1 MDYPDDL
8 FERAPCGYVVLNSHG
23 MMARVNQTLAEWIGQ
38 EKEEL
43 LGKRMTVLLTV
54 AGNVFYETN
63 FEPTLRLQGFCEEIA
78 FDLKTKSGKRL
89 PVTVSASGRLGGDEA
104 GVTLVTV
111 FRSVKRRQL
120 ERDLLQ
126 ARQAAENAKEAL
138 ANTNASLRTNIRRAV
153 GKKREAQRV
162 LLAEQETGELR
173 EQFVAVLGHD
183 LRNPLASISAAGR
196 VLAPEVTSERGKRV
210 LQLMAGSVSR
220 MSGLIDNVLD
230 FARGR
235 LGGGIHLMRDP
246 TSPIAPVIEQVIE
259 ELRSSAPGRDILSTL
274 LIPHPVNADHARLG
288 QLVSNLLGNAISH
301 GDAKHPIFIDA
312 RLADDGTFT
321 LSVTNKGNEISPDR
335 MERLFEPFVR
345 GDTRNDKGLG
355 LGLHIASQIARAHGG
370 TLSATSQNG
379 ETRFTFIMPP
389 FSSDDEG

>member
-1 MDYPDDL
+1 MDSPDAL
-8 FERAPCGYVVLNSHG
+8 FERAPCGYVVLNSKG
-23 MMARVNQTLAEWIGQ
+23 VIARINQTLAEWIGQ

-89 PVTVSASGRLGGDEA
+89 PVTVSARGRLGGDDS

-126 ARQAAENAKEAL
+126 ARQAAENAKEEL
-138 ANTNASLRTNIRRAV
+138 ANINASLRTNIRRAV

-196 VLAPEVTSERGKRV
+196 VLAAEVTSDRGKQV

-235 LGGGIHLMRDP
+235 LGGGIHLKRDANAP
-246 TSPIAPVIEQVIE
+246 LGPVIEHVVE
-259 ELRSSAPGRDILSTL
+259 ELRSSAPGREILSTL
-274 LIPHPVNADHARLG
+274 LIPRPVNADHARLG
-288 QLVSNLLGNAISH
+288 QLVSNLVGNAISH
-301 GDAKHPIFIDA
+301 GDAQHPIFVDA
-312 RLADDGTFT
+312 VLAEDGTFT
-321 LSVTNKGNEISPDR
+321 LSVTNRGKEIPPDR

-355 LGLHIASQIARAHGG
+355 LGLHIASQIAKAHGG
-370 TLSATSQNG
+370 TLSATSNG
-379 ETRFTFIMPP
+379 EETRFIFMMPP
-389 FSSDDEG
+389 FSSADEG